1 MNAATAIGVG
11 PGAGTGAD
19 SAAHDKAGSVALPDF
34 KDVPRDAASM
44 LEAIRVH
51 QAAAAKDM
59 VQREAGREAVQG
71 CEELIRWSALRF
83 LARGSFVSS
92 VGNGKSGFTCSCCAY
107 QAARGALR
115 YVG

>member
-1 MNAATAIGVG
+1 MCIINAGVNCE
-11 PGAGTGAD
+11 
-19 SAAHDKAGSVALPDF
+19 L
-34 KDVPRDAASM
+34 
-44 LEAIRVH
+44 
-51 QAAAAKDM
+51 
-59 VQREAGREAVQG
+59 G

-115 YVG
+115 YFGRAVVRSPSH